1 MSMTTQPDFD
11 QMPTFTITELVSLS
25 SDPDE
30 DFLHPVLEMFRPTP
44 RPEKVKKPRL
54 YLVPSTFGEEF
65 DAEFAPQPTSAA
77 TLPEIT
83 PLVHQFIHNV
93 LEIWAGRR
101 SSQQLQLMCHY
112 TIYSQL
118 QHATGSLQ
126 EVGRVRKIRITEPL
140 DGICEATVTVR
151 FGTRLRV
158 VAIRFEGLDG
168 RWLCT
173 CLTLL

>member
-1 MSMTTQPDFD
+1 
-11 QMPTFTITELVSLS
+11 MPTFTITELVSLS

-44 RPEKVKKPRL
+44 RPEKVKKPQL

-83 PLVHQFIHNV
+83 LLVHQFIHNV